1 MSSVNAVGS
10 RLSLLLV
17 GLMLLPSVV
26 TILTYQ
32 ISNEDLL
39 DDGRMESIDYVLE
52 DHSTLGIP
60 ESSDPSHG
68 WKEVRKGGGAL
79 SFQESDS

>member
-32 ISNEDLL
+32 ISNEEML
-39 DDGRMESIDYVLE
+39 DDDRMGTIDFVL
-52 DHSTLGIP
+52 DTHHTLGVP
-60 ESSDPSHG
+60 
-68 WKEVRKGGGAL
+68 
-79 SFQESDS
+79 